1 MPSRARLWQ
10 INDVCSAGSFLN
22 RAYHLVFAGTA
33 ANYEWIEDP
42 SVSTTAGC
50 EQECEKAFT
59 MQIRNQTITGWAV
72 GLALLASMAGWT
84 FGYDTGQISGF
95 LVMPDFLRR
104 FGNCEDPN
112 NPTVDSC
119 KIPVWREGTII
130 ALLSVGTLFGALL
143 GAPMADYFGRVS
155 QRNQF
160 NNSNSFIYS
169 EGP

>member
-1 MPSRARLWQ
+1 
-10 INDVCSAGSFLN
+10 
-22 RAYHLVFAGTA
+22 
-33 ANYEWIEDP
+33 
-42 SVSTTAGC
+42 
-50 EQECEKAFT
+50 

-72 GLALLASMAGWT
+72 GLAILAGGAGLI
-84 FGYDTGQISGF
+84 FGVDTGQISGF

-143 GAPMADYFGRVS
+143 GAPMADYFGRVGQGTS
-155 QRNQF
+155 VATLIHPLTAKGHESRVSGVYSRRDRPNHHDGKLAANRGRPLDLGHRSRRSIRRSTTVSSRN
-160 NNSNSFIYS
+160 
-169 EGP
+169 GA